1 MTITHISEREQALQR
16 ENERYKQVVRI
27 QSAMMEAQQ
36 ESIISLMD
44 DAALKAQPE
53 QQPRAYIAFSENGE
67 HISYWTRSLE
77 DAQTW
82 TGRTNKKCEPFY
94 PAPVQPAPLTDEQ
107 IFAACRPL
115 YGTNESAFM
124 GRIDDLQTA
133 RAIDAAIK
141 GGAT

>member
-1 MTITHISEREQALQR
+1 MIPLTRDETEHGKYYYTSNYVDGLQAEIDELR
-16 ENERYKQVVRI
+16 
-27 QSAMMEAQQ
+27 
-36 ESIISLMD
+36 
-44 DAALKAQPE
+44 AALKAQPE

-107 IFAACRPL
+107 IKAIVFDTR
-115 YGTNESAFM
+115 YKGV
-124 GRIDDLQTA
+124 IDTA
-133 RAIDAAIK
+133 RAIEAAIK